1 MAGIVGFFDEQSNGG
16 VHSFSAL
23 SERIDQCDAK
33 SILRTKYVH
42 IIFYRLGQPQR
53 SHLHIGS
60 RGENEAEKGREIPKV
75 LARIR

>member
-1 MAGIVGFFDEQSNGG
+1 MQEACLSRIFEACIAGWRIVGFFDEQWNGG

-42 IIFYRLGQPQR
+42 IYILSAGSTAAESSPYRFT
-53 SHLHIGS
+53 
-60 RGENEAEKGREIPKV
+60 RGK
-75 LARIR
+75 